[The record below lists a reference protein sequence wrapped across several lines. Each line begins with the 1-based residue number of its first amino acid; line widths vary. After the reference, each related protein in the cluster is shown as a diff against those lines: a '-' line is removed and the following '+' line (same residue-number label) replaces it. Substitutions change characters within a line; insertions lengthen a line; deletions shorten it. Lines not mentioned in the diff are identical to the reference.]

1 MSQNKPVEII
11 KSGQTKTNTVISDRI
26 LLGAQATIKNNLI
39 AQSIFYIAD
48 DDKHQKILFNP
59 EFKFQSETGERFSAD
74 DEDSLR
80 KWSIKPAD
88 LGPLWAALKDK
99 FSKGQWKKLTLPG
112 KRTYAQV
119 LQEGSSVPEIH
130 APKKAK
136 NTSQGAA
143 AAEDGK
149 NSTTS
154 ADEGKLSGSSKAEA
168 DKTKDPQLLKGAV
181 GEENVAKPVRV
192 EFFEAKRFDH
202 WPRTE
207 GLSHKRIQSTLDFLE
222 DRKRN
227 GVVPGLDV
235 LIPYHVND
243 AVIMT
248 LQRLSQA
255 NPREWKNTYSQNPEE
270 LLRILLAAF
279 PVQGLQKRYG
289 GGTHGY

>member
-1 MSQNKPVEII
+1 MVNQTGGSGIYMDSAKRQIQQSSIEKI
-11 KSGQTKTNTVISDRI
+11 KAPWETNICASSPGGI
-26 LLGAQATIKNNLI
+26 LSAGDP
-39 AQSIFYIAD
+39 S
-48 DDKHQKILFNP
+48 
-59 EFKFQSETGERFSAD
+59 FQE
-74 DEDSLR
+74 
-80 KWSIKPAD
+80 
-88 LGPLWAALKDK
+88 
-99 FSKGQWKKLTLPG
+99 SK
-112 KRTYAQV
+112 
-119 LQEGSSVPEIH
+119 
-130 APKKAK
+130 K

-181 GEENVAKPVRV
+181 GEENAAKPVRV

-222 DRKRN
+222 YRKRN

-255 NPREWKNTYSQNPEE
+255 NPREWKNTCSQNPEE

-279 PVQGLQKRYG
+279 PLQGLQKVRNELE
-289 GGTHGY
+289 